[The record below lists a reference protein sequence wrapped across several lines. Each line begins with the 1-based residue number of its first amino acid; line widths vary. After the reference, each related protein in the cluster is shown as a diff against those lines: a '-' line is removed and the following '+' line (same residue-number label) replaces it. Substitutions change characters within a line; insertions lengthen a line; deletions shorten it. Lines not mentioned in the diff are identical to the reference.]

1 MSYSSDRVQSKAGT
15 AQPADRPNA
24 TASIV
29 DRRACATAHLQ
40 LKQKIAESPIAGVSR
55 SVKQLMIEDKP
66 EEAAPAQLLEDEE
79 ETLQAKF
86 EPLQGA
92 EVADD
97 RVPVPGVSIGSTTT
111 QLASSRKA
119 PANNTGLPD
128 DLKAGIE
135 NLSGMSMGHVKVHY
149 NSSQPAQLQAR
160 AYAQGSD
167 IHVGPGQEQHLPHEA
182 WHVVQ
187 QAQGRVE
194 PTKQMKPGLP
204 VNDDAGLET
213 EADVMGAQALKSAAQ
228 LKQINSPASMNG
240 RNFASASVV
249 QRLTT
254 NKGYEFPDSERDD
267 LDAFLDENGI
277 ATPLVCSLADYNI
290 LVARHAQL
298 ALQIPTQN
306 EVKFR
311 SPEGKAYEALVDF
324 AVEIELTEDKPA
336 WTAAINQAAD
346 AYEANPGIG
355 QPAAV
360 LAAWPGRVG
369 TAMPPGFSAAVNHEL
384 TSRALARTAQ
394 ITAAYQAYL
403 NDERLNA
410 GAIHAIKLAIP
421 NADIATVNTR
431 LEVVYARQ
439 CKIARPNWLRHL
451 GMAGGNTNPPK
462 SPPVHY
468 TKFNDAL
475 AAADDITNLRVDQS
489 TVEELCNELFV
500 NHIDIWKQ
508 LHATVAVGDDRYHLY
523 WSGHF
528 GYPQPQD
535 EQIKKKL
542 NAEYDRM
549 RQDIISL
556 VTEAKSRHGRVA
568 DNRNGQ
574 QTSLNVGP

>member
-1 MSYSSDRVQSKAGT
+1 MSYSSDRAQSKAGT
-15 AQPADRPNA
+15 AHPAERPNA

-29 DRRACATAHLQ
+29 DQRASAAAHLQ
-40 LKQKIAESPIAGVSR
+40 LKQKIAESPIAVASR
-55 SVKQLMIEDKP
+55 SVKQLMIED
-66 EEAAPAQLLEDEE
+66 
-79 ETLQAKF
+79 
-86 EPLQGA
+86 
-92 EVADD
+92 
-97 RVPVPGVSIGSTTT
+97 
-111 QLASSRKA
+111 ASSREA

-135 NLSGMSMGHVKVHY
+135 NLSGMGMGHVKVHY

-187 QAQGRVE
+187 QAQGRVK
-194 PTKQMKPGLP
+194 PTTQ
-204 VNDDAGLET
+204 
-213 EADVMGAQALKSAAQ
+213 
-228 LKQINSPASMNG
+228 MNG

-346 AYEANPGIG
+346 AYEANPAIG

-360 LAAWPGRVG
+360 VAAWPGRVG
-369 TAMPPGFSAAVNHEL
+369 PAMPAGFAAAVNHEI

-403 NDERLNA
+403 NDERLNP
-410 GAIHAIKLAIP
+410 GAIQAIKLAIP
-421 NADIATVNTR
+421 HADIATVNTR

-439 CKIARPNWLRHL
+439 CNITRLNWLEHL
-451 GMAGGNTNPPK
+451 GMAGGNTNPPN
-462 SPPVHY
+462 SPPIHY

-475 AAADDITNLRVDQS
+475 AAADDITNLRVDQR

-500 NHIDIWKQ
+500 NHIGMWEQ
-508 LHATVAVGDDRYHLY
+508 LHATVVVGRDRYHRY
-523 WSGHF
+523 WSGF
-528 GYPQPQD
+528 YGYPRAED
-535 EQIKKKL
+535 EKIKTKL
-542 NAEYDRM
+542 DAEYDRM
-549 RQDIISL
+549 CQEITSL
-556 VTEAKSRHGRVA
+556 VTEAKNRHGRVA
-568 DNRNGQ
+568 RNRNGQ